1 MFLTEN
7 PEDRRELPNA
17 EVHAGKLQ
25 SRPTAI
31 FLYSELVGQNNNE
44 FWMVILPKQNRW
56 SIPSWSFIADNN
68 FKEEWAEPKPRYGAR
83 TTQ

>member
-1 MFLTEN
+1 MGLCVRLGMFLTEN

-17 EVHAGKLQ
+17 AVHAGKLQ

-44 FWMVILPKQNRW
+44 FWMVILPKQNR
-56 SIPSWSFIADNN
+56 
-68 FKEEWAEPKPRYGAR
+68 
-83 TTQ
+83 